1 MQYSIYFSD
10 NEKQATKNGQRESVT
25 YNEVLA
31 FVGGTH
37 DDTTELLM
45 DLLNGVYA
53 VNDCIKDIKEY
64 EC

>member
-10 NEKQATKNGQRESVT
+10 NEKTATINGTRDIVS

-31 FVGGTH
+31 FCGGTH

-45 DLLNGVYA
+45 DILNGVYD
-53 VNDCIKDIKEY
+53 VDDVIKDIKAY
-64 EC
+64 I